1 MHMYRRH
8 DIWCRVDDDQVV
20 CYRAFEDLSNGEFFV
35 QSKDTFWRSGSEPLS
50 KQVQRSESQLVDLI
64 GREVPNRRMYATL
77 TEAVK
82 AFEKVWGRE

>member
-1 MHMYRRH
+1 MYRRH

-35 QSKDTFWRSGSEPLS
+35 QSKDTFWRAGSETLS

-64 GREVPNRRMYATL
+64 GREVPSRRMYATL

-82 AFEKVWGRE
+82 AFEKVWGGE